1 MALYKFLNYFLIYYK
16 RTRLFMHQT
25 MRIIKNKNL
34 RRKKI
39 LGANFIRQT
48 SFHKFAEVHTCIH
61 LCQKLDSSVST
72 SEKSKNIF
80 LFVFISSFIS
90 LHRFHFIDY
99 IWIYQSSI
107 YHWCKF
113 QTESNIRDT
122 EVEQKFIKSSSEE
135 YVTWCALSFD
145 LLEILSENYKLSASI
160 YLF

>member
-1 MALYKFLNYFLIYYK
+1 MALYKFLKHFLIYYK

-25 MRIIKNKNL
+25 MRIIQNKNL
-34 RRKKI
+34 RRKI
-39 LGANFIRQT
+39 
-48 SFHKFAEVHTCIH
+48 KFAEVHTCIH

-80 LFVFISSFIS
+80 LFVFVSSFIS

-122 EVEQKFIKSSSEE
+122 GVEQKFIKSSSEE
-135 YVTWCALSFD
+135 YVTWVCIEFWL
-145 LLEILSENYKLSASI
+145 IGNIIWKL
-160 YLF
+160 